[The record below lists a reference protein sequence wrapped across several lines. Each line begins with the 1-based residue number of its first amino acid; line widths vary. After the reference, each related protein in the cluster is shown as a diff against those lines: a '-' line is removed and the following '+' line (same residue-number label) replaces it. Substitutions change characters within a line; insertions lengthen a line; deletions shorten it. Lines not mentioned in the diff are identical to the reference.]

1 MWICSCKVC
10 SIEQL
15 TIPGFV
21 DNIFSFNDCLFGK
34 GNSNICTIV
43 LVRLNNMYRCYIGS

>member
-15 TIPGFV
+15 TLPGFV

-34 GNSNICTIV
+34 GNSSTCTEV
-43 LVRLNNMYRCYIGS
+43 LVRLTNIYSCCIGS